1 MNSRV
6 DGFLRHEK
14 QWRAEFEKL
23 REIALGCKLTEELK
37 WGHPCYTITDKNVL
51 LIHGF
56 KNYFAVAFFKG
67 SLMKDPKGIL
77 IQQTKNVQA
86 TRQIRFTSLDE
97 VIKLEPT
104 IKTYIREA
112 IKLEKDG
119 IEVPYK
125 KTAEFEMPE
134 EFAVQLKKS
143 AKLRQAFGSLTPG
156 RQRGYLL
163 YFVAAKQSKTRETR
177 VEKCIPMIMSGKG
190 LDDRK

>member
-6 DGFLRHEK
+6 DVFLRHEK

-23 REIALGCKLTEELK
+23 REIALECKLTEELK
-37 WGHPCYTITDKNVL
+37 WEHPCYTVNGKSVV

-56 KNYFAVAFFKG
+56 KEYFAFAFFKG
-67 SLMKDPKGIL
+67 SLMKDPKGLL

-97 VIKLEPT
+97 VIKLETT
-104 IKTYIREA
+104 IKSYIREA
-112 IKLEKDG
+112 IRLEKDG
-119 IEVPYK
+119 VEVPYK

-134 EFAVQLKKS
+134 EFAIQLKKS
-143 AKLRQAFGSLTPG
+143 AKLRKAFESLTPG

-163 YFVAAKQSKTRETR
+163 YFVGAKQSKTRAAR
-177 VEKCIPMIMSGKG
+177 VEKCIPLIMSGKG
-190 LDDRK
+190 LDDR